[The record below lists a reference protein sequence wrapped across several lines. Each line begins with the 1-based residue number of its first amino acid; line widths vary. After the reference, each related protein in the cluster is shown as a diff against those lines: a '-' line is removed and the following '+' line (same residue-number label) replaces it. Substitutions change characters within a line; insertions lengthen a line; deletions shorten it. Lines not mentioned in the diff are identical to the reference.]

1 MQQYEYKI
9 VNIYQFRIRE
19 DGTHEYEDYLNEMG
33 KQGWQPKRSDHLTGD
48 TFLVMERKIDAVDV
62 GETQ

>member
-1 MQQYEYKI
+1 
-9 VNIYQFRIRE
+9 
-19 DGTHEYEDYLNEMG
+19 MG